1 MIWQLSFSKTRK
13 RGRRN
18 LCLPNVREFLDDLR
32 VKRKKLASVGVDIED
47 YRSTILAS
55 LPFSLSNCAS
65 AQPAAARV

>member
-18 LCLPNVREFLDDLR
+18 LCLPNVREFLDDLQ

-65 AQPAAARV
+65 MQPATARV